1 MRARHVARVT
11 RDDVGQR
18 VTVRRW
24 LDEIDGEVGDV
35 VGHLVTWSEDDVLTI
50 RRRDE
55 TEVDVPASSVL
66 ASRVIPDPPPRPVR

>member
-11 RDDVGQR
+11 AADVGSR

-24 LDEIDGEVGDV
+24 LDEVDGEVGDV
-35 VGHLVTWSEDDVLTI
+35 VGDLVAWSDDDVLTI

-55 TEVDVPASSVL
+55 TEVDVRSSSVL
-66 ASRVIPDPPPRPVR
+66 ASRVIPERAT